1 MDGVHAVAQ
10 RVQPGPDPAFDR
22 PEGDTQ
28 DDGDLL
34 MGVAAV
40 EGERD
45 GLALQAAQLVQA
57 RRELLPVEA
66 FLHGLAHLVP
76 ADRDGGVAAFA

>member
-1 MDGVHAVAQ
+1 MDGVHVITQ

-22 PEGDTQ
+22 PEGDAQ

-57 RRELLPVEA
+57 RREPLPVKA